1 MHTCMHACT
10 HARMH
15 ARARAHTHTHTHTC
29 PFHTPANAT
38 TQYLLR
44 RPWQLALAPLAP
56 PPLARPHLLGWLFS
70 AHHSTRPPHPSTPC
84 HRENSFVCLYIIHAQ
99 PRTHTQCP
107 VTSLCMHVTPHQAQ
121 LCLENLFDTRKAADS
136 SRAARRLPPATH
148 THTNTH
154 TQTHTHEVSEYAETD
169 RHFDILGLCVYL
181 AVHICAYL

>member
-1 MHTCMHACT
+1 MHACT
-10 HARMH
+10 R
-15 ARARAHTHTHTHTC
+15 ARARTHTHTHV
-29 PFHTPANAT
+29 PLPHTSKRDT
-38 TQYLLR
+38 TVFASEAVAAR
-44 RPWQLALAPLAP
+44 AGPPCP
-56 PPLARPHLLGWLFS
+56 PPLARPHLLGWLFF

-84 HRENSFVCLYIIHAQ
+84 HRENAFVCLYVIQAQ

-107 VTSLCMHVTPHQAQ
+107 ATSLCMHVTPHQAQ